1 MTQKLSSQEIK
12 EYVDFIIEFRD
23 DEYVKNLKLK
33 SKKEYNDLMCSTF
46 EKFRYNYP
54 SIFSIILKNEN
65 LNYLYLMLDKMDEIQ
80 KGGNKEK
87 IEKEIGEVLAKDY
100 IYPLLPNK

>member
-33 SKKEYNDLMCSTF
+33 SKKEYNELMCSTF
-46 EKFRYNYP
+46 E
-54 SIFSIILKNEN
+54 N
-65 LNYLYLMLDKMDEIQ
+65 LD
-80 KGGNKEK
+80 
-87 IEKEIGEVLAKDY
+87 
-100 IYPLLPNK
+100 